1 MQFMIKFVLRGL
13 VCFPLDS
20 VFILSSSGFHLSG
33 SRNLQIRAV
42 EISDR
47 ITSCLRETLMLVWW
61 YKGQPVCTCHKEDK
75 DCHINIHWQGVHTLR
90 EGGKMEEVHTHN
102 FIHAHGQIT
111 NGLV

>member
-33 SRNLQIRAV
+33 SQNLQIRAV

-75 DCHINIHWQGVHTLR
+75 NCHINIHWQGVKR
-90 EGGKMEEVHTHN
+90 RWK
-102 FIHAHGQIT
+102 
-111 NGLV
+111 NGRSTYS

>member
-1 MQFMIKFVLRGL
+1 MHGLLKGFRSSIWIYSVQFMIKFVFRGL

-61 YKGQPVCTCHKEDK
+61 YKG
-75 DCHINIHWQGVHTLR
+75 
-90 EGGKMEEVHTHN
+90 
-102 FIHAHGQIT
+102 
-111 NGLV
+111 